1 MLLLFPVLAGC
12 SGPTA
17 DTGVVVASPDD
28 TAPQTVETIA
38 AEGWPAL
45 VINEFM
51 ASNQG
56 TVTDGTGSYSDWL
69 ELYNPTDQTVSLG
82 GWSLTDDLDD
92 PEMSVLDDALSIGP
106 GGYLLL
112 WADGD
117 LSEGPDHLDF
127 RLSQEGGQLGL
138 FAPDER
144 AMDRMN
150 YAAQAA
156 DLSAARIPDGSATWA
171 LSDNPTPGEGN
182 AQ

>member
-17 DTGVVVASPDD
+17 DTGVVVASSDD

-69 ELYNPTDQTVSLG
+69 ELYNPTDQTVTWNVVVTVEGTLNNVWNAVANGDSGRVRFSGAGWNSDVEPGQRVGFGFCSSL
-82 GWSLTDDLDD
+82 
-92 PEMSVLDDALSIGP
+92 
-106 GGYLLL
+106 
-112 WADGD
+112 
-117 LSEGPDHLDF
+117 
-127 RLSQEGGQLGL
+127 
-138 FAPDER
+138 
-144 AMDRMN
+144 
-150 YAAQAA
+150 
-156 DLSAARIPDGSATWA
+156 
-171 LSDNPTPGEGN
+171 
-182 AQ
+182 